1 MKYIFLDGYNIINSW
16 SELKVSDD
24 EYLQS
29 SRQKLIEKMQNYA
42 GFIGCRIFII
52 FDAHLTM
59 GGLEKK
65 EKHENVT
72 VVYTKEGET
81 ADAFIERM
89 VNDLGR
95 RKDIVVVTN
104 DNLEQQT
111 IFQRGA
117 LRMSSIEFHHEVKAN
132 QVKINEE
139 TTKRSGRARGWLEER
154 LDEET
159 LMKLEKIRR
168 SK

>member
-16 SELKVSDD
+16 TELKVSGD

-29 SRQKLIEKMQNYA
+29 SRQTLIEKMQNYA
-42 GFIGCRIFII
+42 AFSGCKIFIV
-52 FDAHLTM
+52 FDAHLTL

-65 EKHENVT
+65 EKYENVI
-72 VVYTKEGET
+72 VVFTKEGET
-81 ADAFIERM
+81 ADAFIERK

-95 RKDIVVVTN
+95 RKDILVVTN

-117 LRMSSIEFHHEVKAN
+117 LRMSSIEFSHEVKSIE
-132 QVKINEE
+132 VKINEE
-139 TTKRSGRARGWLEER
+139 TTRRSAKIRQWLEDR
-154 LDEET
+154 LDKDT
-159 LMKLEKIRR
+159 LIKLEKIRR